1 MKEDEVIVVD
11 GIGQADYESL
21 IMDCVKY
28 AIISLPFTVNRMSI
42 PDFKKRAKNI
52 AKGKIAEAL
61 FALFCRAN
69 NIEADFGAC
78 ATPFWTVDNRDFLLN
93 GYEWDIKNN
102 FYYCSGDIY
111 NGKYTHFPALIP
123 NRYDGDQWSKRYCN
137 RHSDANGVNFI
148 FTFLKG
154 ADLDNDDRGPEFLDI
169 NMSPDQLNLISR
181 LYEYYKGQPQK
192 EMPFSEGK
200 FWAKFGNGDNN
211 LFSLHSRPSL
221 VITAYADNK
230 HWNMFKDT
238 GPYVKD
244 AIYRNVASPFW
255 YNREGGAINFLN
267 GTIRTVIKNST
278 CPVSL
283 LPSFLSLYPHLREK
297 IVFGHIRN
305 HC

>member
-102 FYYCSGDIY
+102 FYYYSGDIY
-111 NGKYTHFPALIP
+111 SGKYTHFPALIP
-123 NRYDGDQWSKRYCN
+123 NRYDGDQWSKRDCS
-137 RHSDANGVNFI
+137 RHLGANGVKFL
-148 FTFLKG
+148 FSFLKG
-154 ADLDNDDRGPEFLDI
+154 ADLENDERGQEFLDI
-169 NMSPDQLNLISR
+169 NLSQDQLNLISR
-181 LYEYYKGQPQK
+181 LHKYYNGQPQQK
-192 EMPFSEGK
+192 RPFSEEK
-200 FWAKFGNGDNN
+200 FWTRFGNGDTS
-211 LFSLHSRPSL
+211 LFTLHNRPSL
-221 VITAYADNK
+221 VITA
-230 HWNMFKDT
+230 
-238 GPYVKD
+238 
-244 AIYRNVASPFW
+244 VAG
-255 YNREGGAINFLN
+255 EGEWDKFQNTDPTKFLN
-267 GTIRTVIKNST
+267 GTICTKITNKT
-278 CPVSL
+278 CPISQ

-297 IVFGHIRN
+297 IVLGHIRKYQESGQ
-305 HC
+305 